1 MKCSSNISKKALISL
16 FLVLSA
22 CQSPPIN
29 QKGSSIPL
37 TNLNQAPGTQ
47 SSDKAKVNSAVVKVN
62 DPIIPNIQDSKTD
75 IDAEII
81 KQLIINNTEFFPENI
96 NKDDDALEATV
107 PNNGG
112 VVFATV
118 PNNGGVVFM
127 ADNENTE
134 SFATKAVSDKNNL
147 RNKLKEQIK
156 QNIKKAIDKVKK
168 KTIGEPKREFKI
180 NFTSNRTQADVEII
194 TTYNREVTLNRNI
207 GSALKNFK
215 EESIVKSVFLKED
228 GIWKLNQISPID
240 TKTTDNDSKIKIE
253 SIKLTINSEDKNGN
267 IKSTDLDIN
276 GLKNK
281 TKLITLKKGDIIT
294 LEAKISNGDLRQDMP
309 LQVFARLANAKV
321 KIPLYDDGGIEN
333 LIESEVKQS
342 SGDSIKNDD
351 IYTTNIVLNNK
362 KGVNYLV
369 IDVMKPLSEDKKSV
383 DNFNYISKSI
393 PIVIM

>member
-1 MKCSSNISKKALISL
+1 MKCRSNISKKALVSL
-16 FLVLSA
+16 FLVISA

-29 QKGSSIPL
+29 QKGSPIPL
-37 TNLNQAPGTQ
+37 TNLNKYQ
-47 SSDKAKVNSAVVKVN
+47 SSTPVIENATVNSAVIKES
-62 DPIIPNIQDSKTD
+62 IIPNIQDNKTD
-75 IDAEII
+75 LDAEII
-81 KQLIINNTEFFPENI
+81 KQLIINNTEFFPENL
-96 NKDDDALEATV
+96 NNDDALEATV

-134 SFATKAVSDKNNL
+134 SFATKAIFDKSNL
-147 RNKLKEQIK
+147 RNKLREQVK
-156 QNIKKAIDKVKK
+156 QNIKKAIDQVKK
-168 KTIGEPKREFKI
+168 KTIGEPKKQFKI
-180 NFTSNRTQADVEII
+180 NFSVNRTQADVEMI
-194 TTYNREVTLNRNI
+194 TTYNREVTLTRNI
-207 GSALKNFK
+207 GAALKNFK

-228 GIWKLNQISPID
+228 GIWKLSQISPID

-253 SIKLTINSEDKNGN
+253 SIKLTIHSEDKNGN
-267 IKSTDLDIN
+267 IKATDLDID

-281 TKLITLKKGDIIT
+281 TKLITLTKGDIIT
-294 LEAKISNGDLRQDMP
+294 LEAKITNGDLSQDMP
-309 LQVFARLANAKV
+309 LQVFTRLANAKV
-321 KIPLYDDGGIEN
+321 KIPLYDDGGTEN
-333 LIESEVKQS
+333 IIDSEVKQL

-362 KGVNYLV
+362 RGVNYLI